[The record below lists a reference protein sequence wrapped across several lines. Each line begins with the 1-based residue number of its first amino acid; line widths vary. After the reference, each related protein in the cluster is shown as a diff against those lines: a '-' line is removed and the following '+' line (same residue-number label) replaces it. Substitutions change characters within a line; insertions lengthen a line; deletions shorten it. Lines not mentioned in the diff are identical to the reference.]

1 MAAPT
6 TPSFGGV
13 QAARTGAT
21 FQQVLFCES
30 CKDLLYKRAAMFF
43 ATVACAL
50 FAAGAVAA
58 SRGHVAGHRT
68 IQGVPASV
76 VRTRLVRRPVLRTIV
91 ARPQPR
97 PHVRLR
103 ATISLY
109 EHTTNAVVLGRQG
122 CSAAKRGVGGVV
134 ILDFGKPAFDGNT
147 YGTILFSSRFAGNG
161 AITRGM
167 LGYARGYVN
176 CLPRGRDVAISLARG
191 TSNYH
196 PHVPNPFYAGWRWAN
211 ETKLLQRLLRA
222 KGLSRHV
229 TAAAADDVEPAWDRT
244 FWRTRDFYRGYA
256 RARVGLL
263 LYNYGSL
270 DGGVRHGIWNVRQ
283 AYFVASGMRYS
294 WAIPEI
300 YSAAMAREWADLAWF
315 ARHRYHRPVKF
326 AGVMTT
332 HTSAN
337 HGMKPVAAHGLLTR
351 ALAASVGRGPA
362 SYVPPSL
369 TNIRSA
375 D

>member
-1 MAAPT
+1 
-6 TPSFGGV
+6 
-13 QAARTGAT
+13 
-21 FQQVLFCES
+21 
-30 CKDLLYKRAAMFF
+30 MFF
-43 ATVACAL
+43 AVIAAAL

-58 SRGHVAGHRT
+58 SRGHAAGRQYV
-68 IQGVPASV
+68 QGVPASV
-76 VRTRLVRRPVLRTIV
+76 VRAHRVRRPALRTVVPARV
-91 ARPQPR
+91 ARRPRKSRPQPR

-109 EHTTNAVVLGRQG
+109 EHTTNAFVLGRQG
-122 CSAAKRGVGGVV
+122 CRAAKRGVGGVV
-134 ILDFGKPAFDGNT
+134 ILDFGKPAFNGNT
-147 YGTILFSSRFAGNG
+147 YGTILFSSRFAANRE
-161 AITRGM
+161 ITRGM

-176 CLPRGRDVAISLARG
+176 CLPRGLDASISLARG

-196 PHVPNPFYAGWRWAN
+196 PHVPNPFHAGWRWAN

-256 RARVGLL
+256 RAQVGLL

-270 DGGVRHGIWNVRQ
+270 DGGVRHGIWSVRQ
-283 AYFVASGMRYS
+283 AFFVASGMRYS
-294 WAIPEI
+294 RAIPEI
-300 YSAAMAREWADLAWF
+300 YSAAMAREWADLARA
-315 ARHRYHRPVKF
+315 ARTRYHRPVKF

-337 HGMKPVAAHGLLTR
+337 HGMKPVAAHSLLTR
-351 ALAASVGRGPA
+351 ALAESVGRGPA